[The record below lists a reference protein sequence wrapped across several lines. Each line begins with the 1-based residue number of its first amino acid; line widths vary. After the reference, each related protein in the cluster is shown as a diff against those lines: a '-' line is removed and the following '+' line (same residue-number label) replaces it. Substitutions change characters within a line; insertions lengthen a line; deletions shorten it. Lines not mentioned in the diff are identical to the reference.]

1 MNGNHQN
8 VGVPGL
14 PLFSVSNLVP
24 KDIDYTGEESDRLE
38 GGKKPKIIVVDDEA
52 LIAETVVEILN
63 QEGFAAISASS
74 GASAIELAKVV
85 HPAIILSDVIMPGL
99 NGIEMGIKIREIVPT
114 CKVILSLFRPGC
126 HGRFARTGPEAGP
139 SFRNPRQADQAGT
152 SDPGCPVQPPLA
164 LNLRGRYTLPRR
176 DIPETPHTKICLPKL

>member
-114 CKVILSLFRPGC
+114 CKVILFSGQAATVDLLERARKQGYRFEILAKPIRPEHLIQVVRSSL
-126 HGRFARTGPEAGP
+126 P
-139 SFRNPRQADQAGT
+139 S
-152 SDPGCPVQPPLA
+152 
-164 LNLRGRYTLPRR
+164 
-176 DIPETPHTKICLPKL
+176 H

>member
-74 GASAIELAKVV
+74 GSSAIELAKAV

-114 CKVILSLFRPGC
+114 CKVILFSGQAATVDLLERARKQGYRFEILAKPIRPEHLIQVVRSSL
-126 HGRFARTGPEAGP
+126 P
-139 SFRNPRQADQAGT
+139 S
-152 SDPGCPVQPPLA
+152 
-164 LNLRGRYTLPRR
+164 
-176 DIPETPHTKICLPKL
+176 H